1 MSKRS
6 MKNYSKDQVQLL
18 PFTLIPSSFPEE
30 PFFTVKNVQV
40 FLNELIH
47 KVAYD
52 KEFLTNSL
60 KRYCEFIYH
69 SLFFYRNIALYICF
83 STIEADPFTAKLFH
97 IYEIVYKEG
106 FSQVY
111 KVKFCKKRL
120 SGTKKQKNI
129 KYILFL

>member
-18 PFTLIPSSFPEE
+18 PFTLIPSSFPQK

-40 FLNELIH
+40 LLNQLVH

-52 KEFLTNSL
+52 KEFLTSSL

-69 SLFFYRNIALYICF
+69 NLFFFIAIRHYIF
-83 STIEADPFTAKLFH
+83 VLAPSKLIHLQQNYF
-97 IYEIVYKEG
+97 IFMKQY
-106 FSQVY
+106 
-111 KVKFCKKRL
+111 
-120 SGTKKQKNI
+120 TKKDLARYI
-129 KYILFL
+129 K

>member
-1 MSKRS
+1 

-18 PFTLIPSSFPEE
+18 PFTLIPSSFPQK

-40 FLNELIH
+40 LLNQLVH

-52 KEFLTNSL
+52 KEFLTSSL

-69 SLFFYRNIALYICF
+69 NLFFFHCDTTLYICF
-83 STIEADPFTAKLFH
+83 STIQADPFTAKLFH
-97 IYEIVYKEG
+97 IYETVYEEG

-111 KVKFCKKRL
+111 KIKFCRY
-120 SGTKKQKNI
+120 Q
-129 KYILFL
+129 